1 MDILGVRAALGSLPI
16 MLTIVLM
23 AGLLWPA
30 RRAMPPAY
38 LLAVALAGW
47 AWGMPPRWI
56 LAATV
61 NGALVSFTILVIVAG
76 AILLL
81 NTLRVSGAMATI
93 ASGFSRVTPD
103 RRIQAL
109 LVGFGFAVMIEG
121 TSGFG
126 TPAALAAPLLVG
138 LGHPPL
144 AAVVVSLM
152 GHAATVS
159 YGAVGTPIVAGI
171 GATLD
176 TMEVHSALLAAGLD
190 WTTWLYGRLTTV
202 VADLYFPA
210 NALLVPVAMT
220 LTLTSVFSGR
230 RPWKRALEIWPTLLA
245 SGLVMALAQNLTARF
260 LGPEL
265 PGILSG
271 ISVMVFIT
279 LLCRQGWFMPRRPW
293 DFPPRQEWD
302 STWTGKVEPSLPS
315 ARMALSRAWAPYLL
329 TVAGLLVTR
338 FPTLG
343 LREMALAPTLTWP
356 GILGT
361 DLAWTWNWLYSPGV
375 FPFAAVAVI
384 SWAILGVRAQKAGEA
399 LFLTFGQMKD
409 AAVALVP
416 AVAMVQVMLHSGQ
429 NPRGLDSMLLSMSEA
444 VARLSGQA
452 YPLLAPWVGAL
463 GTYVSGSNTVSNIL
477 FSRFQYGVASRL
489 GLSLTGTLAQ
499 QTLGGAVGNIVA
511 PHNIIAACAVV
522 GLLGQEGRVL
532 RTVWWVTA
540 LYLAYLGVM
549 GFVLGPG
556 PF

>member
-1 MDILGVRAALGSLPI
+1 MDVLGVRAALGFLPI
-16 MLTIVLM
+16 MLTIALM

-38 LLAVALAGW
+38 LLAVALAGG

-61 NGALVSFTILVIVAG
+61 NGALVSFTILAIVAG

-103 RRIQAL
+103 RRVQAL
-109 LVGFGFAVMIEG
+109 LIGFGFAVMIEG

-144 AAVVVSLM
+144 AAVVVSLL

-159 YGAVGTPIVAGI
+159 YGAVGTPIIAGI

-176 TMEVHSALLAAGLD
+176 TAEVRSALFAAGLD
-190 WTTWLYGRLTTV
+190 WTTWLYGRLTIA

-210 NALLVPVAMT
+210 NVLLVPIAIT
-220 LTLTSVFSGR
+220 LTLTSVFSRR
-230 RPWKRALEIWPTLLA
+230 RPWRRALEIWPILLA
-245 SGLVMALAQNLTARF
+245 SGLAMAITQNLTARF

-271 ISVMVFIT
+271 LSVMALLT
-279 LLCRQGWFMPRRPW
+279 LLSRQGWLMPGQPW
-293 DFPPRQEWD
+293 DFPPRKEWD
-302 STWTGKVEPSLPS
+302 RSWGGSIDPSLPS
-315 ARMALSRAWAPYLL
+315 AGMPLAKAWTPYLL
-329 TVAGLLVTR
+329 TIAGLLVTR
-338 FPTLG
+338 FPALG
-343 LREMALAPTLTWP
+343 LREVALAPTLRWP

-361 DLAWTWNWLYSPGV
+361 DLVWTWNWLYSPGV

-384 SWAILGVRAQKAGEA
+384 SWAILGVGPSKAREA
-399 LFLTFGQMKD
+399 LQMTSGQMRE
-409 AAVALVP
+409 ATIALVP

-429 NPRGLDSMLLSMSEA
+429 NPQGLDSMLLSMSDG
-444 VARLSGQA
+444 VARLSGQT

-463 GTYVSGSNTVSNIL
+463 GSYVSGSNTVSNIL
-477 FSRFQYGVASRL
+477 FTRFQYGVASRL

-540 LYLAYLGVM
+540 LYLTYVGVA
-549 GFVLGPG
+549 GLILSPG